1 MRYLTGVVIA
11 KNIKSATV
19 AVSNVSEHPIYKKR
33 IRKTK
38 KYHVH
43 DDVGVAV
50 GSTVR
55 FRDSK
60 PYSKTIRWK
69 IDMKT

>member
-1 MRYLTGVVIA
+1 MRYLKGKVIA
-11 KNIKSATV
+11 KNMPSTATV
-19 AVSNVSEHPIYKKR
+19 AVSSVTEHPIYKKR

-43 DDVGVAV
+43 DDFGVAV
-50 GSTVR
+50 GDTVR
-55 FRDSK
+55 FRDSR

-69 IDMKT
+69 IIK